1 MAKRLLTADQVKEYL
16 DIPDFRHLTRDKLIE
31 FVSAIPDMDNE
42 VAVKV
47 IEQFPE
53 FTGYAKVLVDHYET
67 MCDDILKENG
77 RSVQA
82 VMDGYK
88 QTLDLLGELARDE
101 KSSPEDKRY
110 FAEEM
115 VKIADKMAA
124 FDTSNKN
131 FLAGITKYITWFA
144 CGTLVACAGVLGVRI
159 KGTRIPRV

>member
-1 MAKRLLTADQVKEYL
+1 MAKSLLTAGQVKEYL
-16 DIPDFRHLTRDKLIE
+16 DIPDFRHLTRDKLIK

-42 VAVKV
+42 VAIKI

-53 FTGYAKVLVDHYET
+53 FTGYAKVLVDHYDG
-67 MCDDILKENG
+67 MCNDILKGNG

-88 QTLDLLGELARDE
+88 QTLDLLDELAKDE
-101 KSSPEDKRY
+101 KSSAEDRRY

-124 FDTSNKN
+124 SDTSNKN
-131 FLAGITKYITWFA
+131 FLAGITKDNTWFA
-144 CGTLVACAGVLGVRI
+144 CVTLVVCAGVLWIRI
-159 KGTRIPRV
+159 KGTRIPRL